1 MLLCPLPKITSC
13 LIQAALTVCLGN
25 CIACIYVRATVV
37 LDQLAASSPPLD
49 PSFQTLITFRWWW
62 VWVYNGTGKQ
72 RVRQGLER
80 RDRRRRKGWNK
91 ERSRKRDFRQEIQA
105 RTLMSWDPVFLCMCN
120 HARKYV
126 CQKHGYLTEGQ
137 YYPKQLHSAGPKH
150 KPEKRKHLCLHPP
163 DSPRPLV
170 VPPAPWSLP
179 FCSAETYSGGHSQ
192 LCLHTFPPL
201 TFLIRSGRNFCKTL
215 PLVTDISGNQIH

>member
-1 MLLCPLPKITSC
+1 MPHSSGIM
-13 LIQAALTVCLGN
+13 GN

-126 CQKHGYLTEGQ
+126 CQKHVTSQRGSIILNNYTALVPSINLKRGSIYACIPQ
-137 YYPKQLHSAGPKH
+137 ILQGP
-150 KPEKRKHLCLHPP
+150 L
-163 DSPRPLV
+163 
-170 VPPAPWSLP
+170 
-179 FCSAETYSGGHSQ
+179 
-192 LCLHTFPPL
+192 
-201 TFLIRSGRNFCKTL
+201 
-215 PLVTDISGNQIH
+215 